1 MSDFGPASGNGT
13 LNEGSAGVA
22 AVFVE
27 VHTANNVSTPTGSGI
42 PGGLALGASGLNNL
56 GPGVFQGST
65 SATATAPTLNAG
77 ASSTSAIYVNVQG
90 TLPAPTSIVKN
101 PA

>member
-1 MSDFGPASGNGT
+1 MSDFGPASGNGE
-13 LNEGSAGVA
+13 LQVSSAPTQI
-22 AVFVE
+22 FQE

-77 ASSTSAIYVNVQG
+77 STSTSAIYVNVG
-90 TLPAPTSIVKN
+90 TNLPNVSSIVKN

>member
-22 AVFVE
+22 SVFVE
-27 VHTANNVSTPTGSGI
+27 VHSQNNFQSAASSGV
-42 PGGLALGASGLNNL
+42 PGGISGPASGLNNL
-56 GPGVFQGST
+56 GPGVFAGST
-65 SATATAPTLNAG
+65 SAVATPPTLNAG
-77 ASSTSAIYVNVQG
+77 ATSTTGIYVNVQG
-90 TLPAPTSIVKN
+90 TLPAPTSIIKN